1 MARKK
6 NSKSPS
12 KSTSRKGEKLDA
24 SLEIEELYEGLKS
37 TSSTSKLKKSAKV
50 DIDVNEVEYGEVAK
64 SKPPTSTKSI
74 IKCDRKYGGDLNDT
88 DDDTKK
94 ATGKS
99 SKTKIAPSDET
110 EKDGTQKQKS
120 WFWQRKKSGAKDDD
134 EVIDKEELERQAII
148 ANRPTKTIE
157 DCETEYHEAIREHD
171 WNYLEGLLK
180 EYDFTLFNKPKKPA
194 KGQPKKNI
202 KLLKYMPDMPKLK
215 KDKEGPEIPISP
227 LMALDKDGRTPL
239 HLCCIEPTPSK
250 LLLRVMNCERNAATI
265 KDKKGSLPL
274 HYAIENRR
282 KVNVIERLVRGYY
295 QGSWI
300 VDGQNRSPLMLAIQ
314 VVVEKQEEDSI
325 NPTKTYWGFP
335 ASPEDI
341 KWQEDQKRIWKLAQ
355 FLLQNRIDRRKRLLT
370 VEHNQ
375 VLVALNKCAPPE
387 IISNILATGKRYLM
401 KEEVAEKVLFLLISR
416 QYPITLFKWFQNAVT
431 DPFIKQR
438 KDFTG
443 CGVVAAHFR
452 VGCIKHIDQNT
463 SRERDSFAITMKRLG
478 FAKKNEKQFVVPPQ
492 YTEWWEKLKLFI
504 NLWATHFWDDD
515 NEENDGDEDENL
527 LHNALMNSDSPPLLI
542 QLLAKLYP
550 KSISLTH
557 PKSSAL
563 PIHFACRQWQFQEY
577 PPRRGEKIISLD
589 QICGE
594 FLKEDATQ
602 TRKRHRKRLP
612 LHHAIKTGKTWD
624 FIKPLV
630 TNDLKSLLVRDPLT
644 NLRPFQLAA
653 LKSPETYD
661 IEEIARREFLP
672 MVWNTMHDDDR
683 DRQMRKVLFHFD
695 LKQVNLI
702 YELLRH
708 SPGAVTKVLSPSE
721 LLLSMT
727 NQEDIELQ
735 RNLAREH
742 LLIITK
748 MKIARSI
755 FGLGNVQ
762 GHFIG
767 WCYEGDTTGAWKP
780 HRRNFPMVKNAI
792 IDGFIPK
799 GMHKWWGK
807 LQFWLW
813 QDCPWENI
821 PRRADFLLHC
831 ALCNPKV
838 SPWIVE
844 LILEL
849 FPRAATLQLPN
860 SGGCFPLHIA
870 CATDTYIPL
879 AFEYPNKRSVIEMM
893 AKAFHNSILMK
904 WNNTL
909 PLHYAILGSK
919 QWSEIRLMAE
929 DEPVSLAIPDPEHD
943 FFPFQ
948 LMAHVKLYTK
958 FEMQRFVNIAMTTD
972 GKHHWEKL
980 SPNEKME
987 RLKKVLLK
995 HERDSLGCIFE
1006 LVKRNPMLLH
1016 VGTEESKNRK
1026 QFRGN
1031 GIASGNRKPTNK
1043 ISVQEY
1049 LKMLEPKQSP
1059 SDAEPTPNV
1068 DKEIDEPT
1076 PNVDEENFDGESAL
1090 LESWVF

>member
-1 MARKK
+1 
-6 NSKSPS
+6 
-12 KSTSRKGEKLDA
+12 
-24 SLEIEELYEGLKS
+24 
-37 TSSTSKLKKSAKV
+37 
-50 DIDVNEVEYGEVAK
+50 
-64 SKPPTSTKSI
+64 
-74 IKCDRKYGGDLNDT
+74 
-88 DDDTKK
+88 
-94 ATGKS
+94 
-99 SKTKIAPSDET
+99 
-110 EKDGTQKQKS
+110 
-120 WFWQRKKSGAKDDD
+120 
-134 EVIDKEELERQAII
+134 
-148 ANRPTKTIE
+148 
-157 DCETEYHEAIREHD
+157 
-171 WNYLEGLLK
+171 
-180 EYDFTLFNKPKKPA
+180 
-194 KGQPKKNI
+194 
-202 KLLKYMPDMPKLK
+202 
-215 KDKEGPEIPISP
+215 
-227 LMALDKDGRTPL
+227 
-239 HLCCIEPTPSK
+239 
-250 LLLRVMNCERNAATI
+250 
-265 KDKKGSLPL
+265 
-274 HYAIENRR
+274 
-282 KVNVIERLVRGYY
+282 
-295 QGSWI
+295 
-300 VDGQNRSPLMLAIQ
+300 
-314 VVVEKQEEDSI
+314 
-325 NPTKTYWGFP
+325 
-335 ASPEDI
+335 
-341 KWQEDQKRIWKLAQ
+341 
-355 FLLQNRIDRRKRLLT
+355 
-370 VEHNQ
+370 
-375 VLVALNKCAPPE
+375 
-387 IISNILATGKRYLM
+387 
-401 KEEVAEKVLFLLISR
+401 
-416 QYPITLFKWFQNAVT
+416 
-431 DPFIKQR
+431 
-438 KDFTG
+438 
-443 CGVVAAHFR
+443 
-452 VGCIKHIDQNT
+452 
-463 SRERDSFAITMKRLG
+463 
-478 FAKKNEKQFVVPPQ
+478 
-492 YTEWWEKLKLFI
+492 
-504 NLWATHFWDDD
+504 
-515 NEENDGDEDENL
+515 
-527 LHNALMNSDSPPLLI
+527 
-542 QLLAKLYP
+542 
-550 KSISLTH
+550 
-557 PKSSAL
+557 
-563 PIHFACRQWQFQEY
+563 
-577 PPRRGEKIISLD
+577 
-589 QICGE
+589 
-594 FLKEDATQ
+594 
-602 TRKRHRKRLP
+602 
-612 LHHAIKTGKTWD
+612 
-624 FIKPLV
+624 
-630 TNDLKSLLVRDPLT
+630 
-644 NLRPFQLAA
+644 
-653 LKSPETYD
+653 
-661 IEEIARREFLP
+661 
-672 MVWNTMHDDDR
+672 
-683 DRQMRKVLFHFD
+683 
-695 LKQVNLI
+695 
-702 YELLRH
+702 
-708 SPGAVTKVLSPSE
+708 
-721 LLLSMT
+721 
-727 NQEDIELQ
+727 
-735 RNLAREH
+735 
-742 LLIITK
+742 
-748 MKIARSI
+748 
-755 FGLGNVQ
+755 
-762 GHFIG
+762 
-767 WCYEGDTTGAWKP
+767 
-780 HRRNFPMVKNAI
+780 MVKNAI